1 MPDNNAEPKTR
12 PAQPLQPGLCQAPAL
27 QDARLTSS
35 TSGAFTL
42 IELLV
47 VIAIIAILAALMLP
61 ALARA
66 KGKASRIKCV
76 NNQKQ
81 IGVALQMY
89 LDENQQTTPAQDSYS
104 VNFTGNDT
112 NFLGL
117 LQVYLGNKSTIFVC
131 PTTRPPT
138 NDVTSYLGNAA
149 ALGRKMPSVR
159 RASTV
164 AYIQEYYTYTTTA
177 YLRPM
182 RMSSGK
188 ISGWDYINPATGTH
202 NYTTI
207 HEEGGNLLFLDGHVA
222 YRKGKTMCSG
232 DFGLTPPDTTWAAGG
247 HGQFDIDL

>member
-1 MPDNNAEPKTR
+1 MLLGN
-12 PAQPLQPGLCQAPAL
+12 
-27 QDARLTSS
+27 
-35 TSGAFTL
+35 SGSAFTL

-47 VIAIIAILAALMLP
+47 VIAIIAILAAMLLP
-61 ALARA
+61 ALAKA
-66 KGKASRIKCV
+66 KEKANRIKCV

-81 IGVALQMY
+81 IGMALQMY
-89 LDENQQTTPAQDSYS
+89 LDENQQMTPAQDSYS
-104 VNFTGNDT
+104 LDFTGNDT

-117 LQVYLGNKSTIFVC
+117 LQVYLGNKTAIFAC
-131 PTTRPPT
+131 PTTRPKT

-159 RASTV
+159 RASSV

-188 ISGWDYINPATGTH
+188 IAGWDYINTTTGKH

-207 HEEGGNLLFLDGHVA
+207 HEEGGNLLFLDSHVA
-222 YRKGKTMCSG
+222 YRKGKTMRSG
-232 DFGLTPPDTTWAAGG
+232 DFGLTPPDTTWDAGG
-247 HGQFDIDL
+247 HGQFDVDL

>member
-1 MPDNNAEPKTR
+1 VTR
-12 PAQPLQPGLCQAPAL
+12 ANRAG
-27 QDARLTSS
+27 
-35 TSGAFTL
+35 FTL

-47 VIAIIAILAALMLP
+47 VIAIIAILAAMLLP

-66 KGKASRIKCV
+66 KEKANRIKCV

-81 IGVALQMY
+81 IGMALQMY
-89 LDENQQTTPAQDSYS
+89 LDENNQTTPPQDSYS
-104 VNFTGNDT
+104 YLFMGNDT

-117 LQVYLGNKSTIFVC
+117 LQVYLGNKSAIFAC
-131 PTTRPPT
+131 PTTRPKT

-159 RASTV
+159 RASSV

-188 ISGWDYINPATGTH
+188 IAGWDYVNPTSGKH

-207 HEEGGNLLFLDGHVA
+207 HEEGGNLLFLDCHVA

-232 DFGLTPPDTTWAAGG
+232 DFGLTPAHTTWDAGG
-247 HGQFDIDL
+247 HGQFDVDL